1 MGRRSGSSAAASG
14 LIEPGRQAPGGDK
27 FAPDMIGTAGVKN
40 VIYHAQ
46 RLMQIHA
53 LLDQGQPN
61 EARAQ
66 IEQAVLH
73 EPDNPAAWHLAGVI
87 RRRTG
92 DLTGAITA
100 LRQAIAAGQPGAE
113 VWNSLG
119 LALED
124 SGQPQEALPAFEQ
137 AIEREPE
144 YVAALTNRARM
155 LCQAGE
161 HQSAERSLRDALQRQ
176 PHSVGLLNSLGATLL
191 DAGRADDAEPVYRK
205 ALALQPDNRVAT
217 IRLGQALREMGQ
229 AAAAVQLFRES
240 QPRLGGT
247 PEFVEAMAGALT
259 ESGEWRVA
267 EAELEQLCNQ
277 APGYFPAHRALVRL
291 GREYGSEKDCYR
303 SFRAMA
309 QQWPRETLIWH
320 HWLSILLQYRDYA
333 DLLTITETA
342 AASIGDTEQVL
353 FSRAIALGELGR
365 AEEAEAVFQR
375 LEQSPT
381 DGTQAYLS
389 ARARNAIRLHDG
401 ARAER
406 FAAQAAAQDPLD
418 QFALAYLGLAWRL
431 LGDEREFWLHDY
443 ERQAQQIA
451 LAGYDTPGRIEEL
464 CDVLRELHHA
474 RHHPPD
480 QSLRGGTQT
489 EGALFLRSHPAIR
502 QLRDAI
508 SETVLAYVSGMPD
521 DDTHP
526 FYRRKQAGVRFT
538 GSWSVR
544 LTEAGFHIVHIHQA
558 GWISSALHL
567 VVPPVKDG
575 EPDNAGALVLGEP
588 PAELAL
594 GLPPRRIVRP
604 KEGHLVL
611 FPSSMWHGTVPF
623 EGGNERLTVA
633 FDVVPV

>member
-1 MGRRSGSSAAASG
+1 
-14 LIEPGRQAPGGDK
+14 
-27 FAPDMIGTAGVKN
+27 
-40 VIYHAQ
+40 
-46 RLMQIHA
+46 MQIHA
-53 LLDQGQPN
+53 LLDHGQPN

-73 EPDNPAAWHLAGVI
+73 EPANPAAWHLAGVI

-92 DLTGAITA
+92 DLAGSIAA
-100 LRQAIAAGQPGAE
+100 LRQTIAAGQPGAE

-119 LALED
+119 LALEEA
-124 SGQPQEALPAFEQ
+124 GQTQEALDAFEQ
-137 AIEREPE
+137 ATTREPD
-144 YVAALTNRARM
+144 YAAGLTNRARL
-155 LCQAGE
+155 LCQTGE
-161 HQSAERSLRDALQRQ
+161 HRRAETSLRDALQRQ

-191 DAGRADDAEPVYRK
+191 DAGRADEAEPVYRK
-205 ALALQPDNRVAT
+205 ALTLQPDNRVAT
-217 IRLGQALREMGQ
+217 IRLGQALRETGQ
-229 AAAAVQLFRES
+229 AKAAVQLFRDS

-247 PEFVEAMAGALT
+247 PEFIEAMAGALT
-259 ESGEWRVA
+259 ENGEWRAA
-267 EAELEQLCNQ
+267 EDQLEQLCNQ
-277 APGYFPAHRALVRL
+277 VPGYFQGHRALVRL
-291 GREYGSEKDCYR
+291 GREYGSKKDCYR
-303 SFRAMA
+303 SFRTLA
-309 QQWPRETLIWH
+309 QQWPRESLIWH
-320 HWLSILLQYRDYA
+320 HWLSILLQYRDYS
-333 DLLTITETA
+333 DLLTVSETA

-365 AEEAEAVFQR
+365 AGEAEAIFQR
-375 LEQSPT
+375 LERSPM
-381 DGTQAYLS
+381 DGTQTYLC

-406 FAAQAAAQDPLD
+406 FAAQAAAQDSLD

-443 ERQAQQIA
+443 DRHAQQIA
-451 LAGYDTPGRIEEL
+451 LTGYDTSERLEEVRG
-464 CDVLRELHHA
+464 VLRDLHRA

-489 EGALFLRSHPAIR
+489 EGALFLRSHPVIR

-508 SETVLAYVSGMPD
+508 RETVLAYVSGLPD
-521 DDTHP
+521 DETHP
-526 FYRRKQAGVRFT
+526 YYRRKQAGVRFT

-544 LTEAGFHIVHIHQA
+544 LTEAGFHIAHIHQA

-567 VVPPVKDG
+567 VVPPVKVG

-588 PAELAL
+588 PAELEL
-594 GLPPRRIVRP
+594 GLPPRRTVRP

-623 EGGNERLTVA
+623 EGGSERLTVA
-633 FDVVPV
+633 FDVVPA